1 MAAPL
6 GEQTHGA
13 LRLPMGWVAGAAGAW
28 GGESGLLRGRA
39 GCPPY
44 LNRTSTTATNAVVA
58 ATSPHDLGL
67 PQFIAQPT
75 PKRRGTTTEGSSR
88 FT

>member
-28 GGESGLLRGRA
+28 GESGLLRGRA

-44 LNRTSTTATNAVVA
+44 LNRTSTT